1 MFAIKGWTPVFE
13 VFNRIYKYVSDYH
26 TRDFLEEYKPE
37 SREEVANLF
46 AHFKYMNQSET
57 AQTAWDFLDACDEI
71 AILSSAGSLVLSSP
85 RLLAWHD
92 PSSFRGIH
100 VDISVGT
107 VGTGHGYLNDDGVSE
122 FSDTGEVVISDQS
135 LDEHSLR
142 RRFGAFLYQ
151 PVLVREAAF
160 IELCDRIGSD
170 RPVPADAHADV
181 AQKIVERFDGGAPIT
196 KKWAKAN
203 YAPDMKATEFQATW
217 DMAAARRPA
226 LSKPGPRTFS
236 NP

>member
-13 VFNRIYKYVSDYH
+13 VCNTVYKYVSDYH
-26 TRDFLEEYKPE
+26 TRDFLEENKPE
-37 SREEVANLF
+37 SATEVANAF
-46 AHFKYMNQSET
+46 AYFNYINQSET
-57 AQTAWDFLDACDEI
+57 AQIAWDFLDTCDDI
-71 AILSSAGSLVLSSP
+71 AILSSAGNLVFSSRKLLS
-85 RLLAWHD
+85 WHD
-92 PSSFRGIH
+92 PSSLKGIH

-122 FSDTGEVVISDQS
+122 FSETGEHFVSENS

-151 PVLVREAAF
+151 PVLIREAAF
-160 IELCDRIGSD
+160 VELCNRIGSD
-170 RPVPADAHADV
+170 RPIPANAHADI
-181 AQKIVERFDGGAPIT
+181 AQKIVDRFDSGAPIT

-217 DMAAARRPA
+217 DMATTRRPA

-236 NP
+236 SP